1 MTFDSVLSVLMLLF
15 DTVDISK
22 FSETLN
28 CLCLFD
34 VFWRA
39 FNLSGPPATKHRYM
53 GPETP
58 LHGTRNTVTGRIPRY
73 CRKNAEPKFTV
84 TWVLLGPKFTVTLA
98 FGSARSRARQVC
110 ENYKMQKCA
119 FLIN

>member
-58 LHGTRNTVTGRIPRY
+58 LQGEFLDTVAKTRNPSLPLHGSFWDPSLPLHWPLVRRA
-73 CRKNAEPKFTV
+73 AEPDR
-84 TWVLLGPKFTVTLA
+84 
-98 FGSARSRARQVC
+98 SA
-110 ENYKMQKCA
+110 KITKCKNVH
-119 FLIN
+119 F